1 MALIAYLTSED
12 GMRELE
18 AASTDRNNPYFEAVV
33 LSEVNMGTPL
43 QNRLGAY
50 RPFIEGKTPSP
61 NISAQLLRPT
71 KH

>member
-12 GMRELE
+12 GMRELG
-18 AASTDRNNPYFEAVV
+18 AASTDRNNPYFEAVI

-50 RPFIEGKTPSP
+50 RPFIEGRGIAP
-61 NISAQLLRPT
+61 NVSAQLLNQT